1 MTLALF
7 VRRRWCGCYFA
18 FCLRYY
24 LLPCTLYIY
33 YSPPCSTE
41 CLFHFICLLFC
52 GLFFGYV
59 WVYYV
64 IQSVVC
70 VCVWYWV
77 NGCKS
82 IHEIANQ
89 LCPSLRIKMTV
100 RLNWYCGRGWVAFTH
115 LHPATNTENLYV
127 SLQFE
132 CKQKRCSFCWSV
144 CSDDWTRNEC
154 DQIWLL
160 YWILCKQ

>member
-1 MTLALF
+1 MFDVVDVVVISHFACAITCYRVHCTYIIVRLAVQSACSTLF
-7 VRRRWCGCYFA
+7 VYCFVDYF
-18 FCLRYY
+18 
-24 LLPCTLYIY
+24 
-33 YSPPCSTE
+33 SVM
-41 CLFHFICLLFC
+41 
-52 GLFFGYV
+52 FGFTMSSS
-59 WVYYV
+59 
-64 IQSVVC
+64 QLC